1 MSDLLEDLKRAK
13 KLLEGLSGPPVSSGL
28 LFPFGGMPIFESEFM
43 TETEVYEETV
53 QLTFRQRWIE
63 PISTF
68 LNFQTMPFE
77 PWVKT
82 RTVTKTRQVPMR
94 KVMQTQFGLFMHPL
108 LKKEYSAILSGIV
121 VGDNTKHSGLSAAV
135 FGCFVKRER
144 ENHGYRNAAQR

>member
-1 MSDLLEDLKRAK
+1 MSNLLEDMKRAK
-13 KLLEGLSGPPVSSGL
+13 KMLDEMSGPSVSTGL
-28 LFPFGGMPIFESEFM
+28 LSPFGGMPIFESELM

-82 RTVTKTRQVPMR
+82 RTVTKTRQVPSR
-94 KVMQTQFGLFMHPL
+94 KVLQTQLGLFMHPA
-108 LKKEYSAILSGIV
+108 LKRDVSAILSNV
-121 VGDNTKHSGLSAAV
+121 VV
-135 FGCFVKRER
+135 
-144 ENHGYRNAAQR
+144 

>member
-1 MSDLLEDLKRAK
+1 MSNLLEDMRRAK
-13 KLLEGLSGPPVSSGL
+13 KMLDEMSGPFVSTVL
-28 LFPFGGMPIFESEFM
+28 LSPFGGMPIFESEMM

-82 RTVTKTRQVPMR
+82 RTVTKTRQIPMR
-94 KVMQTQFGLFMHPL
+94 KVMQTQFGLFMNTD
-108 LKKEYSAILSGIV
+108 LKKEYSAILRGMV
-121 VGDNTKHSGLSAAV
+121 A
-135 FGCFVKRER
+135 
-144 ENHGYRNAAQR
+144 